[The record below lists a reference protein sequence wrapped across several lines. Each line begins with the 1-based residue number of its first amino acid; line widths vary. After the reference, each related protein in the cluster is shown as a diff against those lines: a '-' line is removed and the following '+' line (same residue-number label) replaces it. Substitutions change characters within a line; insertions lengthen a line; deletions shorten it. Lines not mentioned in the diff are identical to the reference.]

1 MNPPMDE
8 SLQTSGEPAIRVMCV
23 EDHALVRD
31 GITLILNAQPDMA
44 VVASAG
50 SGEEALELYR
60 EHRPNVILMD
70 LQLPGMTGLQTIG
83 AIREQDADAR
93 IIVLTMYDGDQ
104 DIYRSLQ
111 AGAVTYVLKGVPSSE
126 LVRVVREV
134 QAGRRPMS
142 AAVSTR
148 LAEHVTDPRLTP
160 REMDVLRVMARGSRN
175 KEIASELGISDETV
189 QGHVKSILAKLNVN
203 DRTAAVTVGL
213 RRGIIH
219 LE

>member
-1 MNPPMDE
+1 MDVAAE
-8 SLQTSGEPAIRVMCV
+8 SSAEPAIRVMCV
-23 EDHALVRD
+23 EDHVLVRE
-31 GITLILNAQPDMA
+31 GITLILNAQPDIA
-44 VVASAG
+44 VVAEAG
-50 SGEEALELYR
+50 AGEEALELYR

-70 LQLPGMTGLQTIG
+70 LQLPGMTGLQTIH
-83 AIREQDADAR
+83 AIRALDPDAR

-111 AGAVTYVLKGVPSSE
+111 AGAVTYVLKGVPSAE

-148 LAEHVTDPRLTP
+148 LAEHVTEPRLTP
-160 REMDVLRVMARGSRN
+160 REVDVLRVMARGFRN
-175 KEIASELGISDETV
+175 KEIATELGISDETV